1 MQIRAILAD
10 KGDEVQTIR
19 AGADATIATALM
31 KTYSIAALVVTDD
44 ERVVGLV
51 GEREIV
57 RAVASG
63 DGSIAGLKVRDLME
77 RHPETC
83 SADDAIREVMATMT
97 RKRRRH
103 IPVVED
109 GRLCGIVSI
118 GDMVKTTLTE
128 MELESRILRDAYIA
142 KH

>member
-19 AGADATIATALM
+19 AGADATIATAFM

-83 SADDAIREVMATMT
+83 SPDDPIGEVMATMT

-118 GDMVKTTLTE
+118 GDMVKITLTE

>member
-1 MQIRAILAD
+1 MIRAILAD
-10 KGDEVQTIR
+10 KGHEVQTIR

-31 KTYSIAALVVTDD
+31 KTHSIAALVVTDD

-57 RAVASG
+57 RAVANG
-63 DGSIAGLKVRDLME
+63 GGSIAGLKVRDLME
-77 RHPETC
+77 RHPDTC
-83 SADDAIREVMATMT
+83 SPEDAINEVMAIMT

-103 IPVVED
+103 LPVVVD
-109 GRLCGIVSI
+109 GRLRGIVSI
-118 GDMVKTTLTE
+118 GDMVNFTLNE
-128 MELESRILRDAYIA
+128 MELESRILRDAYIT

>member
-83 SADDAIREVMATMT
+83 STDDAISEVMATMT

-118 GDMVKTTLTE
+118 GDMVKITLTE